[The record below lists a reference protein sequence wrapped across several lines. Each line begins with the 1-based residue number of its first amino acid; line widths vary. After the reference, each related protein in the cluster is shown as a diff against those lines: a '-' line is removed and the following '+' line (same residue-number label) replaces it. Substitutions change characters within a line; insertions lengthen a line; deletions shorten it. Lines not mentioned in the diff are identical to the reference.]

1 MHGDLFEGGQ
11 HTRAVTLPSRPNV
24 ERKLSA
30 LIKYASASRVST
42 TSLQCQL
49 GALDEPAKVRGL
61 CAVTAADTLLC
72 CDTAARRYLCS
83 CIKVDLALL
92 CSFSK

>member
-1 MHGDLFEGGQ
+1 MHGELPKGSQ
-11 HTRAVTLPSRPNV
+11 HMRAVTLPCRPDV

-49 GALDEPAKVRGL
+49 GALDEPAKVMCL
-61 CAVTAADTLLC
+61 CAITCSKHSAAVL
-72 CDTAARRYLCS
+72 
-83 CIKVDLALL
+83 
-92 CSFSK
+92 

>member
-1 MHGDLFEGGQ
+1 MHGDLLEGGL
-11 HTRAVTLPSRPNV
+11 HARAATLPCRPTV

-49 GALDEPAKVRGL
+49 GALDEPAKVRGSL
-61 CAVTAADTLLC
+61 VVTVANILLRS
-72 CDTAARRYLCS
+72 DTALHVTWYPA
-83 CIKVDLALL
+83 
-92 CSFSK
+92 